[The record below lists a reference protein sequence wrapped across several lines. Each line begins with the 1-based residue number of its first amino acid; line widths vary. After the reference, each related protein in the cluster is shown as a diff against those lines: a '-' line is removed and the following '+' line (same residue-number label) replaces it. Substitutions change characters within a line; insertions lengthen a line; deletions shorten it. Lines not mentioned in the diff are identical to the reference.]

1 MTRDE
6 FQQLI
11 ADGIVML
18 DGATGTN
25 LQQAG
30 LPVGVCPEAWILEN
44 RTAMIDL
51 QRERRFFMR
60 RPLPGIGSSWA
71 NTAWPTDWRK

>member
-44 RTAMIDL
+44 RTAADSLCADL
-51 QRERRFFMR
+51 YRESDQVGRI
-60 RPLPGIGSSWA
+60 RPGRQIGGNES
-71 NTAWPTDWRK
+71 